1 MIFSSETAL
10 AAHIK
15 EKKPLNVYWLYGDE
29 DYLLDYYTKKL
40 LVSMNIKSGAD
51 MGMVKFDGKT
61 PLEEIIAE
69 VITPSWFAER
79 KCIIV
84 DDFPIYSQSA
94 AQAEEFFEFVNSVPD
109 FSVVI
114 FKNLILDK
122 KTRKSAGVISAAKKM
137 QKLCAVAELLKRED
151 AEIVK
156 FLKYEINKRGC
167 DISSADC
174 RYFIERCG
182 TDMYLLT
189 GEVEKICIVKK
200 EGIITKSDIEC
211 YTVPV
216 LESGV
221 YDMTKAIAR
230 GNYKMSM
237 KTLDELLWQKMEP
250 IAIASALSGMYIDLY
265 RAKIAKESEKGK
277 DDILNLYDYKST
289 VFRVENALK
298 DCGGYTLKS
307 IVDSLEV
314 LCETDIALKG
324 SVVDNTVILQRTITK
339 LFECRKK

>member
-1 MIFSSETAL
+1 MIFSDEAAL

-29 DYLLDYYTKKL
+29 DYLLDYYTKRL
-40 LVSMNIKSGAD
+40 LLSMDIKSGAD
-51 MGMVKFDGKT
+51 MGAVKFDGKT
-61 PLEEIIAE
+61 PLDEIIAE
-69 VITPSWFAER
+69 AITPSWFAER
-79 KCIIV
+79 KCVIV

-114 FKNLILDK
+114 FKNLVLDK
-122 KTRKSAGVISAAKKM
+122 KTRKGAGFASAVKKM
-137 QKLCAVAELLKRED
+137 QKFCGIAELLKRD
-151 AEIVK
+151 DKGIVK

-167 DISSADC
+167 DISPADC

-182 TDMYLLT
+182 TDMYLLA
-189 GEVEKICIVKK
+189 GELEKLCVAKK
-200 EGIITKSDIEC
+200 EGVITKGDIEN

-221 YDMTKAIAR
+221 YDMTGAISR

-237 KTLDELLWQKMEP
+237 KTLDELLWQRVEP
-250 IAIASALSGMYIDLY
+250 IAIVAALSGMYIDLY
-265 RAKIAKESEKGK
+265 RAKIAKESGKGK
-277 DDILNLYDYKST
+277 DDILKLYDYKST
-289 VFRVENALK
+289 AFRVENALR

-307 IVDSLEV
+307 IADSLEV
-314 LCETDIALKG
+314 LREADVALKG
-324 SVVDNTVILQRTITK
+324 SAVDKTVILQRTVTK